1 MAAVVANAVDV
12 AVVVALVVAVAVV
25 VMVVVAVEVVVV
37 VVVVVMA
44 VVVVVV
50 VVRVVVV
57 VMVMVAVMVVVVAC
71 VQTKKKTKFSLS
83 WLASV
88 LPQLQLV
95 FSVCSS
101 FKVPVDGSWRRR
113 RPFAEP
119 ATPKITIYDVM
130 EGVTLV
136 LDCHD
141 RLMRRMYVPRGYI
154 NWSFML
160 WMT

>member
-1 MAAVVANAVDV
+1 MAVVVANAVDV
-12 AVVVALVVAVAVV
+12 AVVVAVVVAVAVV
-25 VMVVVAVEVVVV
+25 VMAVVAVEVVVV

-44 VVVVVV
+44 VAVVVV
-50 VVRVVVV
+50 VVRVVVVVV

-71 VQTKKKTKFSLS
+71 VQTKKKTKVSLS

-141 RLMRRMYVPRGYI
+141 GPMR
-154 NWSFML
+154 
-160 WMT
+160 